1 MGRKRV
7 EELTDADIRH
17 FKREIEGY
25 KSKQSLFLILGF
37 IFMILFIAALIGSI
51 LLGIGVYNRA
61 SAGDFTSAYVL
72 FVFLDTFVG
81 TLAGLFFIA
90 FLAMFILRGALFGKK
105 IENRLNLIEDYEEYK
120 NNNAK
125 LVE

>member
-25 KSKQSLFLILGF
+25 KQKQTLFLILGF
-37 IFMILFIAALIGSI
+37 VFMVLFIVSLVGTIF
-51 LLGIGVYNRA
+51 LGIGVYNEIK
-61 SAGDFTSAYVL
+61 SGDTYSAYFLYIL
-72 FVFLDTFVG
+72 FDSLVGSLAFIFL
-81 TLAGLFFIA
+81 IA
-90 FLAMFILRGALFGKK
+90 FIAMFILRGALFGKK

-120 NNNAK
+120 NSTAK
-125 LVE
+125 

>member
-25 KSKQSLFLILGF
+25 KQKQTLFLILGF

-51 LLGIGVYNRA
+51 LLGIGIYNRA

-90 FLAMFILRGALFGKK
+90 FLVMFILRGALFGKK

-120 NNNAK
+120 SNNTK